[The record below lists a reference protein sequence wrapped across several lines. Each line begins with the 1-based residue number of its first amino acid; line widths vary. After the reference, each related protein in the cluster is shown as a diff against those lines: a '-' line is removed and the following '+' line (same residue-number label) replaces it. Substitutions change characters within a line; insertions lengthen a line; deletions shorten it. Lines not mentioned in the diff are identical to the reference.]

1 MQLSQAQTALQ
12 TDEVSEPI
20 QVAADEAAV
29 AADKVSVSEAQTNLK
44 DATLT
49 SPVPGTV
56 ITLDISSGQTVSAG
70 STTVTGDPPSSG
82 SSAGT
87 GSSSTGGTGLARA
100 ARAVPGLVPA
110 ALVRAALVPAS
121 TGSSGTGSGS
131 TGASS
136 TSSTEVVIEPL
147 NSFVVDADVTTSQIT
162 QLQLGQQAV
171 ITPTGTSTTA
181 YGVVSSISQVG
192 STTSG
197 VTTFPVTISVT
208 GAPTGIYAG
217 ASADVEIVVTQVN
230 NVLVVPTT
238 AVHTVGTASFVY
250 LLKNGK
256 EVEQQVVA
264 GASGGAYTQVKSGL
278 KSRPG
283 GCHRLSLLPDPF
295 EHQWRHDRVWW

>member
-1 MQLSQAQTALQ
+1 
-12 TDEVSEPI
+12 
-20 QVAADEAAV
+20 
-29 AADKVSVSEAQTNLK
+29 VSVSQAQTNLK

-56 ITLDISSGQTVSAG
+56 ITLDLSSGQTVSAG

-82 SSAGT
+82 SSGGT
-87 GSSSTGGTGLARA
+87 GPSSTGGTGTGSSSAGSSSTGGTGTGSAST
-100 ARAVPGLVPA
+100 GS
-110 ALVRAALVPAS
+110 AS

-217 ASADVEIVVTQVN
+217 ASTDVEIVVTQVN

-238 AVHTVGTASFVY
+238 AVHTVGTTSFVY

-256 EVEQQVVA
+256 EVEQPVVA
-264 GASGGAYTQVKSGL
+264 GASGGAYTQVTSGL
-278 KSRPG
+278 KSGQEVVIASLSSRIPSSTSG
-283 GCHRLSLLPDPF
+283 GTTGFGGRGLGGGGFGGGGFGGGGFGGGGLGGGGF
-295 EHQWRHDRVWW
+295 GGRG